1 MGRLPILHV
10 WFIPYYISIDCFLVE
25 MGETIQTPWI
35 SSSMGMPLQLSYRD
49 DFCLKFK
56 ICECNIDSLGE
67 GTALCT
73 NREVVGQTSLFNSS
87 QRKTRFLGLSE
98 DTRCSDVP
106 LHLLSEPMP
115 RGFFVPCSTE
125 EWGKHAQLI
134 HWPKDDINLQ
144 LEQKSLGV
152 RFPCV
157 LWSSRDHFG
166 LTWGKGLLLKMVS
179 VLTSGSCMSNIVL

>member
-56 ICECNIDSLGE
+56 ICECNTDSLGE
-67 GTALCT
+67 GTALCM
-73 NREVVGQTSLFNSS
+73 NREVVGQTSFFNGS
-87 QRKTRFLGLSE
+87 QRKLDSWAFLRTPDAVMYLS
-98 DTRCSDVP
+98 TYWANQCHMV
-106 LHLLSEPMP
+106 
-115 RGFFVPCSTE
+115 FFVPCSTE

-144 LEQKSLGV
+144 LEQNSLGV